1 MGLKM
6 VNAEGGKVE
15 YLQAFIVTALFYII
29 ASLTMVLVLL
39 AHSSVNAAVACTI

>member
-1 MGLKM
+1 MGFKM

-29 ASLTMVLVLL
+29 ASSTMGMVLL